1 VSMCKQ
7 GVLIDTV
14 ICCSFINAMDR
25 ARQWALAVVVFSS
38 LCHSDPLLEPLIPPS
53 LGHSDE
59 LSDVEIDLAH
69 KVQECLC
76 MPQPELH
83 GSSEDGS
90 PIAYSKDLLCDLVK
104 RPDDKSFFP
113 EKVAFFLEL
122 SMLPD
127 VFVELQKATLLCAV
141 PFAKKG

>member
-1 VSMCKQ
+1 
-7 GVLIDTV
+7 
-14 ICCSFINAMDR
+14 MDR
-25 ARQWALAVVVFSS
+25 ARHWALAVVVFSS

-53 LGHSDE
+53 LRHSDE

-76 MPQPELH
+76 MPQPAIH

-90 PIAYSKDLLCDLVK
+90 PIAYSKGLLCDLVK
-104 RPDDKSFFP
+104 RPDDKSLFP

-127 VFVELQKATLLCAV
+127 ILCGTTKGNFVVRSAFC
-141 PFAKKG
+141 